1 MAKRESRQD
10 SVDLIDGQQR
20 MTTIFIFLYVILGQ
34 FKSERFVDKA
44 KSRADELF
52 RKLVYLNDDG
62 ETIGSR
68 LILGEFNK
76 RFFDEFIIKAHDASD
91 EVREDIKKKY
101 IENSEFS
108 QNQAIFDAYNRIKL
122 AVEERLDCCKSEDDP

>member
-1 MAKRESRQD
+1 MTKRESRQD

-68 LILGEFNK
+68 LILG
-76 RFFDEFIIKAHDASD
+76 
-91 EVREDIKKKY
+91 VY
-101 IENSEFS
+101 
-108 QNQAIFDAYNRIKL
+108 Y
-122 AVEERLDCCKSEDDP
+122 KSARCFR